1 MNHDDNVRPSSAAG
15 SHSAASPQSGEGP
28 DRHSSGTRCV
38 HGGWRADE
46 GRPGVVVPQERSV
59 TYRLSDLAY
68 SLRSAGRSEQAR
80 VYSRE
85 SSPTLEAVEL
95 KLAHLDGA
103 DSACLYASGM
113 AALHAALLAT
123 VEPGGRVLVAERL
136 YGGSDGLL
144 DAWLPRQGTSVV
156 RFSGEVFDLTAK
168 LTADTRLVLVE
179 SLANPTLDVADV
191 RGLAQALEGHP
202 AKLLVDATFATPMAQ
217 RPLAL
222 GADLVWHSATKYL
235 GGHSDVLAGALCG
248 DRMTLDEARH
258 WRTRVGSTPDP
269 EAAWLLDRGMKTL
282 ALRFERASANAS
294 ELAAWL
300 SAQPEVE
307 VVHHPSLLTGAV
319 AQRAEAHLDLPGGVL
334 SFAVRGGDARAD
346 RLVRSLKVFTEAA
359 SLGGVESLA
368 SQPVRMSHV
377 GLSAEQLSARGI
389 VPGLIRLAVGIEGA
403 ADLRADLEQ
412 AIAASAL

>member
-1 MNHDDNVRPSSAAG
+1 M
-15 SHSAASPQSGEGP
+15 
-28 DRHSSGTRCV
+28 
-38 HGGWRADE
+38 E

-80 VYSRE
+80 VYARE
-85 SSPTLEAVEL
+85 SSPTLEAVEQ
-95 KLAHLDGA
+95 KLARLDGA
-103 DSACLYASGM
+103 ESACLFASGM
-113 AALHAALLAT
+113 AALHAALLALA
-123 VEPGGRVLVAERL
+123 EPGGRVVVAERL

-144 DAWLPRQGTSVV
+144 DAWLPRQGTRVA
-156 RFSGEVFDLTAK
+156 RFSGEAYDLASK
-168 LTADTRLVLVE
+168 LTADTRVVLVE

-191 RGLAQALEGHP
+191 SGLAQVLREHP
-202 AKLLVDATFATPMAQ
+202 AKLVVDATFATPMAQ
-217 RPLAL
+217 RPLEL

-248 DRMTLDEARH
+248 ERRTLDAARR
-258 WRTRVGSTPDP
+258 WRTLVGATPDP

-300 SAQPEVE
+300 NAHTEVE
-307 VVHHPSLLTGAV
+307 VVHHPSLLTGA
-319 AQRAEAHLDLPGGVL
+319 AAERAGRQLDLPGGVL
-334 SFAVRGGDARAD
+334 SFAVRGGDARAY
-346 RLVRSLKVFTEAA
+346 RLVRALRVFTEAA

-377 GLSAEQLSARGI
+377 GLSPEQLQQRGI
-389 VPGLIRLAVGIEGA
+389 VPGFIRLAVGVEDF

-412 AIAASAL
+412 ALAASAP

>member
-1 MNHDDNVRPSSAAG
+1 MNHEDEARPSDAA
-15 SHSAASPQSGEGP
+15 HTRPAASPDGAPAPGEHRP
-28 DRHSSGTRCV
+28 GTRCV

-59 TYRLSDLAY
+59 TFRLSDLAY

-85 SSPTLEAVEL
+85 SSPTLEAVEQ
-95 KLAHLDGA
+95 KLANLDGA
-103 DSACLYASGM
+103 ESACLYASGM

-144 DAWLPRQGTSVV
+144 DAWLPRQGTRAV

-191 RGLAQALEGHP
+191 SGLAQALAEHP

-248 DRMTLDEARH
+248 DRMTLDAARH
-258 WRTRVGSTPDP
+258 WRTLVGATPDP

-282 ALRFERASANAS
+282 GLRFERASENAS

-300 SAQPEVE
+300 SAHPEVE
-307 VVHHPSLLTGAV
+307 VVHHPSLLTGAA
-319 AQRAEAHLDLPGGVL
+319 AQRAESQLDLPGGVL

-346 RLVRSLKVFTEAA
+346 RLVRALEVFTEAA

-377 GLSAEQLSARGI
+377 GLSAEQLADRGI
-389 VPGLIRLAVGIEGA
+389 VPGFIRLAVGVEDA
-403 ADLRADLEQ
+403 ADLRADLER
-412 AIAASAL
+412 ALAASAG

>member
-1 MNHDDNVRPSSAAG
+1 MNHDDEVRPSDAARPRPAARPEGSAA
-15 SHSAASPQSGEGP
+15 PGEHGA
-28 DRHSSGTRCV
+28 GTRCV

-46 GRPGVVVPQERSV
+46 ARPGVVVPQERSV

-85 SSPTLEAVEL
+85 SSPTLEAVEQ
-95 KLAHLDGA
+95 KLANLDGA
-103 DSACLYASGM
+103 ESACLYASGM

-144 DAWLPRQGTSVV
+144 DTWLPRQGTRVV
-156 RFSGEVFDLTAK
+156 RFSGEAFDLTSK

-191 RGLAQALEGHP
+191 SGVARVLADHP

-248 DRMTLDEARH
+248 DRMTLDAARH
-258 WRTRVGSTPDP
+258 WRTLVGATPDP

-300 SAQPEVE
+300 SAHPEVE
-307 VVHHPSLLTGAV
+307 VVHHPSLLTGAAADRAH
-319 AQRAEAHLDLPGGVL
+319 AQLDRPGGVL

-346 RLVRSLKVFTEAA
+346 RLVRALGVFTEAA

-377 GLSAEQLSARGI
+377 GLDAEQLAQRGI
-389 VPGLIRLAVGIEGA
+389 VPGFIRLAVGVEDA

-412 AIAASAL
+412 AFSASAG